1 MAGRIV
7 LYGATGYTGA
17 LTAQAMVASGVR
29 PVLAGR
35 DQSRLSA
42 LAARISQAGGGTELE
57 TAVAAADAAGPL
69 RDLIGAGD
77 VLVSTAGPF
86 LKVGRP
92 VVAAA
97 VDAGAVYLDSSG
109 EPPFI
114 RQVFEEFGPRAERT
128 GAVLLTA
135 FGYDYVPG
143 NLAGALAL
151 EAAGPV
157 AARVQV
163 GYFARGNLR
172 RATSAGTRA
181 SAAGLLLAAGY
192 AFRDGRIVTERT
204 AAHVTSF
211 EIDGKKK
218 EAFSI
223 GSSEHFALPRL
234 RPRVAGADGRPAQAP
249 LTDVGVY
256 LGWLGHATRLVHYGS
271 ALAAPLSSMPGVL
284 PVVDA
289 LGRRIQRSRAG
300 PGAAESFRSDV
311 VAVARDAGGAKLAAV
326 HLTGGDPY
334 SFTAS
339 ILAWAAGKAAAEGV
353 RAAGALGPA
362 EAFGADAL
370 ERACAHAGFHREVRA
385 RQSHGQPR
393 RHDG

>member
-1 MAGRIV
+1 MPGRIV

-42 LAARISQAGGGTELE
+42 LAARLAQAGDGTELE
-57 TAVAAADAAGPL
+57 TAVAAAEGPGPL
-69 RDLIGAGD
+69 RDLIGPGD

-86 LKVGRP
+86 MKVGRP

-97 VDAGAVYLDSSG
+97 VDAGAIYLDSTG

-151 EAAGPV
+151 QAAGPG

-163 GYFARGNLR
+163 GYFVRGDIR
-172 RATSAGTRA
+172 RGASAGTRA
-181 SAAGLLLAAGY
+181 SMTCVLLEPGY
-192 AFRDGRIVTERT
+192 AFRGGRIVTEPT
-204 AAHVTSF
+204 AAHVAAFTV
-211 EIDGKKK
+211 EGKKR
-218 EAFSI
+218 EAYSL

-234 RPRVAGADGRPAQAP
+234 RPEAAADGAP
-249 LTDVGVY
+249 GQVPVTDVGVY
-256 LGWLGHATRLVHYGS
+256 LGWFGRATRLVHYGS
-271 ALAAPLSSMPGVL
+271 VLTGPASRLPGVHKAL
-284 PVVDA
+284 DA
-289 LGRRIQRSRAG
+289 AAGRIQRTRAV
-300 PGAAESFRSDV
+300 PDTAAAIRSDV
-311 VAVARDAGGAKLAAV
+311 VAVAGDASGKELATV

-334 SFTAS
+334 SFTAQ
-339 ILAWAAGKAAAEGV
+339 ILAWAAGKAAADGV
-353 RAAGALGPA
+353 RPAGALGPV
-362 EAFGADAL
+362 EAFGVAAL
-370 ERACAHAGFHREVRA
+370 ESACADAGFHRERA
-385 RQSHGQPR
+385 K
-393 RHDG
+393 

>member
-1 MAGRIV
+1 MSGRIV
-7 LYGATGYTGA
+7 LYGATGYMGA
-17 LTAQAMVASGVR
+17 LTAQAMVASGAR

-35 DQSRLSA
+35 NQSRLSA
-42 LAARISQAGGGTELE
+42 LAARLSQAGDGTKLE
-57 TAVAAADAAGPL
+57 TAVAATDGPGPL
-69 RDLIGAGD
+69 RDLVGAGD

-86 LKVGRP
+86 MKVGRP

-97 VDAGAVYLDSSG
+97 VEAGAVYLDSSG

-151 EAAGPV
+151 QAAGPA

-163 GYFARGNLR
+163 GYFVSGDIRRG
-172 RATSAGTRA
+172 TSAGTRA
-181 SAAGLLLAAGY
+181 SVTGVLLEPGY
-192 AFRDGRIVTERT
+192 AFRGGRIVSERT

-211 EIDGKKK
+211 TVDGKKR
-218 EAFSI
+218 EALSI

-234 RPRVAGADGRPAQAP
+234 RRAAGADGDPAQVP

-256 LGWLGHATRLVHYGS
+256 LGWFGRATRLVHYGS
-271 ALAAPLSSMPGVL
+271 VLATPLSSLPGVRRTL
-284 PVVDA
+284 DA
-289 LGRRIQRSRAG
+289 AARRIQRSRAG
-300 PGAAESFRSDV
+300 PGPAQAIRSHV
-311 VAVARDAGGAKLAAV
+311 VASAADASGRELAVV

-334 SFTAS
+334 SFTAPM
-339 ILAWAAGKAAAEGV
+339 LAWAAGQAAADGV
-353 RAAGALGPA
+353 RPAGALGPV
-362 EAFGADAL
+362 EAFGADPL
-370 ERACAHAGFHREVRA
+370 ESACADAGFHRERA
-385 RQSHGQPR
+385 K
-393 RHDG
+393 

>member
-1 MAGRIV
+1 MPGRIV

-17 LTAQAMVASGVR
+17 LTAQAMVASGAH

-42 LAARISQAGGGTELE
+42 LAARLSQAGDGTEFE
-57 TAVAAADAAGPL
+57 TAVAEGPGPL

-86 LKVGRP
+86 MKVGRP

-97 VDAGAVYLDSSG
+97 VEAGAVYLDFTR

-114 RQVFEEFGPRAERT
+114 RPGFEEFGPRAERT

-151 EAAGPV
+151 QAAGPA
-157 AARVQV
+157 AARVKV
-163 GYFARGNLR
+163 GYFVSGDIR
-172 RATSAGTRA
+172 RAASAGTRA
-181 SAAGLLLAAGY
+181 SATGVLLEPGY
-192 AFRDGRIVTERT
+192 AFRGGRIVSERT

-211 EIDGKKK
+211 KIDGKER
-218 EAFSI
+218 EAFSV

-234 RPRVAGADGRPAQAP
+234 WRADGIPAQAP

-256 LGWLGHATRLVHYGS
+256 LGWFGRATRLVHYGS
-271 ALAAPLSSMPGVL
+271 VLATPVSSL
-284 PVVDA
+284 P
-289 LGRRIQRSRAG
+289 
-300 PGAAESFRSDV
+300 
-311 VAVARDAGGAKLAAV
+311 
-326 HLTGGDPY
+326 
-334 SFTAS
+334 
-339 ILAWAAGKAAAEGV
+339 
-353 RAAGALGPA
+353 
-362 EAFGADAL
+362 
-370 ERACAHAGFHREVRA
+370 
-385 RQSHGQPR
+385 
-393 RHDG
+393 